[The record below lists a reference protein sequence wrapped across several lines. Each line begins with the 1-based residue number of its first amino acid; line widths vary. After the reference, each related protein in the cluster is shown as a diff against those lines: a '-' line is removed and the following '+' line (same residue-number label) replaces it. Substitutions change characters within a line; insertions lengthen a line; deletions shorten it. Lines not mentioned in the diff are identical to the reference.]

1 MKKQVKLIDGMWG
14 GLYTKW
20 EDSTQE
26 YQDSMFPKSEDQ
38 LCCGLDANSEY
49 PEAVVLSDST
59 DDWNTYSILFDMFE
73 TGQVD
78 ESRFL
83 REFEFPSGKVI
94 KL

>member
-1 MKKQVKLIDGMWG
+1 MKKQVKLINGKWG

-20 EDSTQE
+20 EDSAQE
-26 YQDSMFPKSEDQ
+26 YQESMFPKGEDQ
-38 LCCGLDANSEY
+38 LCCGLDATSDY

-73 TGQVD
+73 AGQVD
-78 ESRFL
+78 EERFA
-83 REFEFPSGKVI
+83 REFVFPSGKVV